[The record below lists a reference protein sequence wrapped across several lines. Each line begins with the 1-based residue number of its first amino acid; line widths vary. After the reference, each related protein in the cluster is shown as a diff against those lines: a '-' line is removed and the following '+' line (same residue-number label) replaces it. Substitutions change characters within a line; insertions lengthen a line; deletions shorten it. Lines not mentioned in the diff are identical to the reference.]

1 MTGIRLWLTA
11 ATVLLASC
19 GNPGAPASDADKPVA
34 ESGDKPKSAGV
45 LNVYSA
51 RHYDS
56 DKAMYK
62 AFETETGIKVRFR
75 ESGAPELLETMKA
88 EGDASPADVVISSDA
103 GTLYRFEAAGLLQP
117 VEDVALDEKIPAHFR
132 QKDGYWFGLARRVR
146 VIAYDPERVTPDEVA
161 HYSDLADPRFKGE
174 VCQRSSTNIYN
185 LSLMGELI
193 GRMGHDAAQ
202 AWADGVVANFARP
215 PQGGD
220 ITQIESIAAGECS
233 VALTNHYYYVR
244 MTTGAPSQQAAAAKV
259 KLSFPEQDTTG
270 THVNVTG
277 AGVAANAPHRD
288 NAIKF
293 IEWLASTDGQVWLTG
308 ETKEYPMIEGTPLPE
323 GLGALPDFKKSDF
336 PLDEL
341 GTHQSEAQEIYD
353 TAGWN

>member
-1 MTGIRLWLTA
+1 MSKIRLILAA

-19 GNPGAPASDADKPVA
+19 GNAGTPASESGNSVAD
-34 ESGDKPKSAGV
+34 SGDKPEKAGI

-56 DKAMYK
+56 DKDMYK
-62 AFETETGIKVRFR
+62 AFEAETGIKVRFR
-75 ESGAPELLETMKA
+75 ESGAAELLETMKA
-88 EGDASPADVVISSDA
+88 EGAASPADVVISSDA

-117 VEDVALDEKIPAHFR
+117 FRDETLEAVIPEHFR
-132 QKDGYWFGLARRVR
+132 QADGYWYGLAKRAR
-146 VIAYDPERVTPDEVA
+146 VIAYDPARVEPEEVA
-161 HYSDLADPRFKGE
+161 HYADLSDERFRGE
-174 VCQRSSTNIYN
+174 VCMRSSTNIYN

-202 AWADGVVANFARP
+202 EWADGVVANFARP

-244 MTTGAPSQQAAAAKV
+244 LATGSPSQKATAAKV

-270 THVNVTG
+270 THINVTG
-277 AGVAANAPHRD
+277 AGIAAHAPNRE

-293 IEWLASTDGQVWLTG
+293 IEWLTTADGQARLTE
-308 ETKEYPMIEGTPLPE
+308 ETKEFPMVAGVALPE
-323 GLGALPDFKKSDF
+323 GLEALPDFRKSDF

-353 TAGWN
+353 RAGWN

>member
-1 MTGIRLWLTA
+1 MRKIRLVITA
-11 ATVLLASC
+11 AAVLLASC
-19 GNPGAPASDADKPVA
+19 GNPGTPASKTGKPETGSGAAPDK
-34 ESGDKPKSAGV
+34 AGV

-56 DKAMYK
+56 DKDMYK
-62 AFETETGIKVRFR
+62 AFEAETGIKVRYR

-117 VEDVALDEKIPAHFR
+117 VEDPVLEAAIPEHFR

-146 VIAYDPERVTPDEVA
+146 VIAYDPARVRPDEVA
-161 HYSDLADPRFKGE
+161 HYSDLASPRFKGE
-174 VCQRSSTNIYN
+174 VCMRSSTNIYN

-193 GRMGHDAAQ
+193 GRLGHDAAQ

-220 ITQIESIAAGECS
+220 TTQIEAIAAGECS

-244 MTTGAPSQQAAAAKV
+244 LATGSPSEQAMAAKV
-259 KLSFPEQDTTG
+259 ALSFPEQDTTG

-277 AGVAANAPHRD
+277 AGIAAHAPNRD
-288 NAIKF
+288 NGVKF
-293 IEWLASTDGQVWLTG
+293 IEWLASVDGQTWLTR
-308 ETKEYPMIEGTPLPE
+308 ETKEFPMVEGVALPE
-323 GLGALPDFKKSDF
+323 GLDALPDFRKSDF

-353 TAGWN
+353 RAGWN

>member
-1 MTGIRLWLTA
+1 MTRLRLWLSA

-19 GNPGAPASDADKPVA
+19 GNPGATASNSENSSVESTDKTQN
-34 ESGDKPKSAGV
+34 AGV

-56 DKAMYK
+56 DKDMYK
-62 AFETETGIKVRFR
+62 QFQEETGIRVRFR

-117 VEDVALDEKIPAHFR
+117 LQDETLDSVIPEHFR
-132 QKDGYWFGLARRVR
+132 QKDGYWYGLARRVR
-146 VIAYDPERVTPDEVA
+146 VIAYDPERVKPEEVA
-161 HYSDLADPRFKGE
+161 HYSDLASPRFKGE
-174 VCQRSSTNIYN
+174 VCMRSSTNIYN

-202 AWADGVVANFARP
+202 EWANGVVANFARP

-220 ITQIESIAAGECS
+220 ITQIEAIAAGECS

-244 MTTGAPSQQAAAAKV
+244 MATGAPSQQAAAAKV

-277 AGVAANAPHRD
+277 AGVAAHAPHRE

-293 IEWLASTDGQVWLTG
+293 IEWLASVDGQTWLTG
-308 ETKEYPMIEGTPLPE
+308 ATKEYPMIEGAPLPE
-323 GLGALPDFKKSDF
+323 GLADLPDFKKSDF
-336 PLDEL
+336 PLEEL

-353 TAGWN
+353 KAGWN